1 MCRWVSLAVLGS
13 LLSAVY
19 KTKGGPSN
27 RVSQVNPRA
36 SMGLVHILALFLVVG
51 ASTAST
57 ILKDELEFSET
68 EDVVN
73 GLEDFRFKR
82 DARGV
87 TNLDIRAA
95 ILQLVNVIR
104 DGSKKAEAD
113 NFKLNKQL
121 KKIEDKLNSMTGAG
135 GVDKKIDNISTFLLR
150 MNNKIDSLSRE
161 RGSRQSNAIL
171 ETLAQESY
179 DMITLLPTYIEN
191 TRSAIL
197 NLGNDTK
204 NQFRDVEHLLMDD
217 ESSSRQS
224 LRKVLA
230 STEQNILAASTEL
243 KVMVVESSSMA
254 ESLFERVDTGY
265 KELEDEI
272 KGLSNVEKV
281 LLDTADSVMETKRK
295 IEFGVQQIIFKVS
308 ELIELSGGEMD
319 DNLAEKFETITR
331 TILSNQTQALTNLT
345 SKVEKEIG
353 QVWRQ
358 MGIMYGQL
366 SNSIGILEKVK
377 DHTEVYVSKTDKNL
391 GSMDNQVEGL
401 TDRMTEVDDNLN
413 YMLGQLSLV
422 VQEFNQVK
430 TGLGKAMEGIGDE
443 LLELKTKETAGE
455 TKEAPEA

>member
-1 MCRWVSLAVLGS
+1 
-13 LLSAVY
+13 
-19 KTKGGPSN
+19 
-27 RVSQVNPRA
+27 
-36 SMGLVHILALFLVVG
+36 
-51 ASTAST
+51 
-57 ILKDELEFSET
+57 
-68 EDVVN
+68 
-73 GLEDFRFKR
+73 
-82 DARGV
+82 
-87 TNLDIRAA
+87 
-95 ILQLVNVIR
+95 
-104 DGSKKAEAD
+104 
-113 NFKLNKQL
+113 
-121 KKIEDKLNSMTGAG
+121 
-135 GVDKKIDNISTFLLR
+135 
-150 MNNKIDSLSRE
+150 
-161 RGSRQSNAIL
+161 
-171 ETLAQESY
+171 
-179 DMITLLPTYIEN
+179 MITLLPTYIEN